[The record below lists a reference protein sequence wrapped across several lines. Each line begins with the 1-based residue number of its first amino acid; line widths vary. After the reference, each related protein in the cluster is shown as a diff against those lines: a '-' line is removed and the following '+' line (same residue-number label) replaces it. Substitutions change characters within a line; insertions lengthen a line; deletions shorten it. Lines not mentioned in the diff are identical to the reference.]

1 MPVKELWLLAKDGG
15 VLSLGGGHHGG
26 LGWTSLSLTH
36 AVLPQWAGPL
46 SRGLVSC

>member
-1 MPVKELWLLAKDGG
+1 MPVKELWLRAKDGG

-36 AVLPQWAGPL
+36 AGLPQWAGPL